1 MCSSPGTEKAGIWGV
16 KSKPVSQAGRLPQLS
31 RERSRTNS
39 ITKHFV
45 GEIKV
50 ILANY
55 MSVCH

>member
-1 MCSSPGTEKAGIWGV
+1 MCVPPQEQKAGIWGV